1 MKRVW
6 VMATLALWG
15 LGMAQKTVNVLWT
28 GAITGPTSEVGGP
41 YGAGVEDYCK
51 YTNEQKLIPGVTLA
65 CTVRDDQYQN
75 PVAQRYFEEAL
86 DRARP
91 AVYLGYS
98 TGAMLQLKSLIQE
111 IKMPTMPASAHIGL
125 IDPPNNTYMFLPAS
139 SYSEQIVALLEYI
152 ARTDK
157 NAKVALVINPSAFGR
172 AVVDVARRAA
182 ERLKMTIVDVREVG
196 SGNLDNTALLR
207 GLESAGVQYIVHQ
220 NVAGPV
226 ANILKDARRLGL
238 DKKIK
243 QMGAVYTGGTDLIRL
258 AGDAADGYLWASSY
272 YTLEEDTV
280 GIKLVKELARKYN
293 RSNDVFQSVNYTAG
307 ILASAIAVEAMKRAA
322 QRNNGRVDSDTVYQ
336 AIIGMNG
343 PNSYNPGLV
352 VKVGSNPEIDFSRS
366 EQTGGEG
373 LRVLEAK
380 GGKFVPITEP
390 YNSALFRQVRNP

>member
-1 MKRVW
+1 MKRV
-6 VMATLALWG
+6 LALTAVALLG
-15 LGMAQKTVNVLWT
+15 LGLAQKTVNVLWT
-28 GAITGPTSEVGGP
+28 GAVTGPTSEVGGP
-41 YGAGVEDYCK
+41 YGAGIEDYCK
-51 YTNEQKLIPGVTLA
+51 HTNEQKLIPGITLA
-65 CTVRDDQYQN
+65 CTVKDDQYQN
-75 PVAQRYFEEAL
+75 PIAQRFFEEAL
-86 DRARP
+86 DRAKP
-91 AVYLGYS
+91 AIYLGYS

-111 IKMPTMPASAHIGL
+111 VKMPTMPASAHIGL

-139 SYSEQIVALLEYI
+139 SYSEQIVALMEYI
-152 ARTDK
+152 ARSDK
-157 NAKVALVINPSAFGR
+157 NAKIALVINPSAFGR

-207 GLESAGVQYIVHQ
+207 GLESAGAQYILHQ

-226 ANILKDARRLGL
+226 ANILKDAKRLGL

-258 AGDAADGYLWASSY
+258 AGDAVDGYLWASSY

-307 ILASAIAVEAMKRAA
+307 VLAGSIAVEAMKRAA
-322 QRNNGRVDSDTVYQ
+322 QRNNGRIDSDTVYQ

-352 VKVGSNPEIDFSRS
+352 VRVGSNPEIDFSRS